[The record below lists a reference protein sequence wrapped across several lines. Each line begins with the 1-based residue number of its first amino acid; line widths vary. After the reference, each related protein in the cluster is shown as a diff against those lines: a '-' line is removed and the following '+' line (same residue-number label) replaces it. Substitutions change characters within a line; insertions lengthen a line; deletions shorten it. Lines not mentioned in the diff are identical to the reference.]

1 MSGIIVEGQCHCGT
15 VRFTV
20 VTTSQVEVRECN
32 CSICSMCG
40 YQHLIVAADALT
52 ILEGEEELTTYTF
65 NTGTA
70 RHTFC
75 RRCGIKPFYVP
86 RSHPHGYSVNFRCV
100 DASAFERVHLTA
112 FDGRNWEQAVD
123 AIR

>member
-20 VTTSQVEVRECN
+20 ATMREVEVGECN

-100 DASAFERVHLTA
+100 DASAFERVYLTA

>member
-20 VTTSQVEVRECN
+20 ATMREVEVGECN

-40 YQHLIVAADALT
+40 YQHLIVTADALT

>member
-20 VTTSQVEVRECN
+20 ATMREVEVGECN

>member
-1 MSGIIVEGQCHCGT
+1 MRE
-15 VRFTV
+15 
-20 VTTSQVEVRECN
+20 VEVGECN

>member
-1 MSGIIVEGQCHCGT
+1 MRE
-15 VRFTV
+15 
-20 VTTSQVEVRECN
+20 VEVGECN
-32 CSICSMCG
+32 CLICSMCG
-40 YQHLIVAADALT
+40 YQHLIVAGDALT

>member
-1 MSGIIVEGQCHCGT
+1 MSGIIVEGHCHCGT

-20 VTTSQVEVRECN
+20 ATMREVEVGECN

>member
-1 MSGIIVEGQCHCGT
+1 MSAIVVEGQCHCGT

-70 RHTFC
+70 QHTFC

-100 DASAFERVHLTA
+100 DAGAFERVERTS